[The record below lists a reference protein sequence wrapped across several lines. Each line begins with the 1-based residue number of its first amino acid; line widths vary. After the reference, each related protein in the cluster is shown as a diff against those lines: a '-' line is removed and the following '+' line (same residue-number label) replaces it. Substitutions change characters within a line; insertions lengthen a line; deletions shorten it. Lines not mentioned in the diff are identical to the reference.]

1 MRCAISVNL
10 AQLKGYWQNALLL
23 GLGTVEKQKSPLL
36 S

>member
-23 GLGTVEKQKSPLL
+23 GTGTVEKQKSPLL